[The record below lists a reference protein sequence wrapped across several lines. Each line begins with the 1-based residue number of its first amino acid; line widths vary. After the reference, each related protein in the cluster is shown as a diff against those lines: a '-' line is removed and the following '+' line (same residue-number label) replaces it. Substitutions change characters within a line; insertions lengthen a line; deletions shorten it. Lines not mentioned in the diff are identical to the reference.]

1 MYFRI
6 LYETEG
12 EKYEIFRYVRY
23 DLELGFF
30 LKHFCEEI
38 GFDYDECVFFWW
50 REGLPVKQLLC
61 NETPEETGM
70 NKYKTYTVDFFLPHL
85 YPDVRKEPVLLESKT
100 PEEPVLLESE
110 TPEELMLVEYSDD
123 DYNKDYRKRS
133 GLASWTSSAWR
144 PLPPSGTFTTH
155 DLGVDPDEVY

>member
-1 MYFRI
+1 M
-6 LYETEG
+6 
-12 EKYEIFRYVRY
+12 
-23 DLELGFF
+23 ELGFF
-30 LKHFCEEI
+30 LRDFCVEI
-38 GFDYDECVFFWW
+38 GFDYDKCVFFWW

-85 YPDVRKEPVLLESKT
+85 YPDVRKEPVLLES
-100 PEEPVLLESE
+100 E

-133 GLASWTSSAWR
+133 GLASWTSSAFR

-155 DLGVDPDEVY
+155 DLGLDPDEVY